1 MSDKIHPSS
10 LGEWAG
16 CPKKA
21 YGALSGRGG
30 DARPSIAS
38 WIGSSVHAHIACA
51 APPPVPGGYSFFDS
65 ITPNLNVAHHQ
76 VVAIGRK
83 VSAHLDDNGYAVE
96 ASELAVESAIV
107 SGTLDLLLKQ
117 DVDPFLT
124 ICDVKTGQ
132 RVPPGVWLQLG
143 SYARAYNER
152 HGPTVERLKVL
163 HAPRTPLSREQP
175 LTIYTRPARGCGDAA
190 DNLVRQ
196 VSTWL
201 DESTCDTVPA
211 TPGDACRTCH
221 IEDCAVRAGDPV

>member
-10 LGEWAG
+10 LGDWAG

-30 DARPSIAS
+30 DARPSIAA
-38 WIGSSVHAHIACA
+38 WIGSSVHAYLSGSSAL
-51 APPPVPGGYSFFDS
+51 PVPGGYSFFDS
-65 ITPNLNVAHHQ
+65 ITPNLGVAHHQ
-76 VVAIGRK
+76 VAGI
-83 VSAHLDDNGYAVE
+83 Y
-96 ASELAVESAIV
+96 LAVRNYLDQHGYETDATELPVESEYVA
-107 SGTLDLLLKQ
+107 GTLDLLLKM
-117 DVDPFLT
+117 DVDPYMT

-132 RVPPGVWLQLG
+132 RVPPGVWHQLG
-143 SYARAYNER
+143 SYASAYNER
-152 HGPTVERLKVL
+152 NGPPVETLMVL

-221 IEDCAVRAGDPV
+221 IEDCAVRAGDPL